1 MCNKN
6 GPLVSVVI
14 PTYKRNDTLL
24 RAIDS
29 VYSQTYK
36 NLEVIVVDDNAE
48 FPEIREANEKNL
60 IKYPNVVLIKN
71 EKNLGGGLSRN
82 AGIKVASGEYI
93 AFLDDDDEYL
103 PEKIEKQLD
112 LMIEKKSDNIAV
124 IYCYAEMI
132 NVDGSVYTYINDNE
146 GVALL
151 ENIEHCL
158 APTSFWL
165 CDKEKLL
172 SVGAFE
178 NISSRQDAS
187 LLMKLL
193 VKGYSVY
200 RVPETLLKYY
210 WHNSVSGISGSS
222 LKSVNAEVQYRN
234 TFLKLAKE
242 QNIEEQIIN
251 KAKFIFA
258 FRIARE
264 YVIIGRRKEAFSELR
279 EMLKLHLCDKKN
291 VRIFLTIVF
300 NNSYRFLSRIKN
312 KKRVG
317 Y

>member
-187 LLMKLL
+187 LL
-193 VKGYSVY
+193 
-200 RVPETLLKYY
+200 
-210 WHNSVSGISGSS
+210 
-222 LKSVNAEVQYRN
+222 
-234 TFLKLAKE
+234 
-242 QNIEEQIIN
+242 
-251 KAKFIFA
+251 
-258 FRIARE
+258 
-264 YVIIGRRKEAFSELR
+264 
-279 EMLKLHLCDKKN
+279 
-291 VRIFLTIVF
+291 
-300 NNSYRFLSRIKN
+300 
-312 KKRVG
+312 
-317 Y
+317 